1 MIKEELGMDLLMIG
15 ILAGCFLL
23 LKLFAD
29 WCGRQV
35 EKS

>member
-1 MIKEELGMDLLMIG
+1 MDFLMIG
-15 ILAGCFLL
+15 ILAACYLL
-23 LKLFAD
+23 VRLFAD

>member
-1 MIKEELGMDLLMIG
+1 MDFLMVGTLAVCYLLVK
-15 ILAGCFLL
+15 LL
-23 LKLFAD
+23 AD

>member
-1 MIKEELGMDLLMIG
+1 MDFLMIG
-15 ILAGCFLL
+15 ILAICFIAV
-23 LKLFAD
+23 KLFAD

>member
-1 MIKEELGMDLLMIG
+1 MDLLMIG
-15 ILAGCFLL
+15 ILAVCFLL
-23 LKLFAD
+23 VILLAD